1 MISESI
7 SHLYILFG
15 EILTQVLTLLFSLI
29 IRCFAIELCELLTYL
44 WNWPHI
50 RCTVLSF
57 FLPFCKLFI
66 YPVQFPLLREDFKSD
81 TVMERKC
88 MCLFVGFGEVGE
100 INFLTLSMSLIPE
113 NTPSE
118 LSLRVPQKQTQQKCQ
133 DAKTQTPSLL
143 WYHMGSE
150 LPGNLPLSQA
160 SSFLTPLWHANVIIF
175 YVYLL

>member
-1 MISESI
+1 MWGDVPIKGSPEDLTTKYSMIKFHGNLEWWETVKNQGNLHSYQQCTRFQFLHILILFFDAVFLLLLLWFFFNNIHLGKCAVISHWSFICTFLMISEPI

-66 YPVQFPLLREDFKSD
+66 YPVQFPLLREDF
-81 TVMERKC
+81 
-88 MCLFVGFGEVGE
+88 
-100 INFLTLSMSLIPE
+100 
-113 NTPSE
+113 
-118 LSLRVPQKQTQQKCQ
+118 
-133 DAKTQTPSLL
+133 
-143 WYHMGSE
+143 
-150 LPGNLPLSQA
+150 
-160 SSFLTPLWHANVIIF
+160 
-175 YVYLL
+175 